1 MISMQEASEKL
12 LEMFKSQEFGPQLA
26 LTIIKRRKDD
36 PVNSLPCTK
45 WSIGNHILMWFF
57 GRTDAAATYIQ
68 WKNLNRRVVK
78 NAKAFPIFS
87 PVTTKVKKKKDD
99 GTEEEKIIVRG
110 FRAVPVFRI
119 EDTIGVEGDLKI
131 PDYKPPEMP
140 PLYKAAEVLG
150 VKVYWRPMNRA
161 AYGYYRPGDN
171 SITLNST
178 SCVVWFHELVHAVRE
193 TLADTKKD
201 PDREEIIAEITAAVL
216 MQMQFGE
223 TGYHQQSYEYVK
235 QYCKDKSPE
244 AVIKTV
250 MGVLKDVE
258 EVIVKILDAANE
270 AANSTVE
277 QAALF

>member
-119 EDTIGVEGDLKI
+119 EDYIRLPKC
-131 PDYKPPEMP
+131 
-140 PLYKAAEVLG
+140 
-150 VKVYWRPMNRA
+150 
-161 AYGYYRPGDN
+161 YG
-171 SITLNST
+171 
-178 SCVVWFHELVHAVRE
+178 
-193 TLADTKKD
+193 
-201 PDREEIIAEITAAVL
+201 
-216 MQMQFGE
+216 
-223 TGYHQQSYEYVK
+223 
-235 QYCKDKSPE
+235 
-244 AVIKTV
+244 
-250 MGVLKDVE
+250 
-258 EVIVKILDAANE
+258 
-270 AANSTVE
+270 
-277 QAALF
+277 